1 MTTLRIGIVDSGV
14 NAWHSHVRGA
24 VGGCALEVAPDG
36 RIVEHDDYRDRSGHG
51 TAIAGVIR
59 EGLADA
65 RLYAVRVFDDAL
77 AAYPSVV
84 ARGILRAAAE
94 GCDFINLSV
103 AIPPGPGGEALEA
116 ACAAAIEA
124 GSVLVAC
131 APPGRE
137 GWLPAALPGIHGVIA
152 DERLSPG
159 EVREAGLRRFAACGA
174 PRDLDSI
181 PHGANF
187 AGHSFACARA
197 LVHLARQ
204 RPVR

>member
-152 DERLSPG
+152 NITDDTVQVKVDSDLTLTFERSHIAKVAGDE
-159 EVREAGLRRFAACGA
+159 V
-174 PRDLDSI
+174 
-181 PHGANF
+181 
-187 AGHSFACARA
+187 ARA
-197 LVHLARQ
+197 D
-204 RPVR
+204 PKKG

>member
-14 NAWHSHVRGA
+14 NAWHSHVRGEI
-24 VGGCALEVAPDG
+24 GGCALEVAPDG
-36 RIVEHDDYRDRSGHG
+36 RIVEHDDFRDRSGHG
-51 TAIAGVIR
+51 TAVAGVIR

-103 AIPPGPGGEALEA
+103 AVPPGPGGEALEA

-131 APPGRE
+131 
-137 GWLPAALPGIHGVIA
+137 
-152 DERLSPG
+152 
-159 EVREAGLRRFAACGA
+159 
-174 PRDLDSI
+174 
-181 PHGANF
+181 
-187 AGHSFACARA
+187 
-197 LVHLARQ
+197 
-204 RPVR
+204 